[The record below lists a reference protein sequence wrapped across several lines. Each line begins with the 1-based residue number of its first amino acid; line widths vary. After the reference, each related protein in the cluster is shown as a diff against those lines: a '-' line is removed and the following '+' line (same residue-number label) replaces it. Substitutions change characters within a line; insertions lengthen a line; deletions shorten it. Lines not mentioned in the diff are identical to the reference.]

1 MSRNL
6 RQTYET
12 EPKTAGDVVSVS
24 CVADDESAETENSL
38 VPVTSILC
46 PLVTSSFDS
55 LVDNMAEEDALEN
68 DTHKNLNESDPAGD
82 AGLSDS
88 LLIDAVSTGYSSVSV
103 PKYQSSFA
111 ISSAACVISLAFTS
125 YLPVSVY
132 GTTSSIRENR
142 YQEIGNVT
150 ETQNFMSDL
159 WPPDLIHKIKK
170 GKFVW

>member
-125 YLPVSVY
+125 SRYLPVSLFAAC
-132 GTTSSIRENR
+132 TM
-142 YQEIGNVT
+142 EIKLKKIGIVMKT
-150 ETQNFMSDL
+150 WNFFSDL
-159 WPPDLIHKIKK
+159 WPLK
-170 GKFVW
+170 GSLFG